1 MADAYLC
8 LMKSELQTI
17 IYNLQASLSG
27 EPWYGK
33 SVYTLI
39 DQVHPALVYR
49 KPQETGHSLIEL
61 LYHMLTWSVFT
72 LQRIKGEKESDMP
85 AFEALDWRTIDPQAH
100 TWSSVTNDFR
110 ETNEQILQLL
120 QTKEDS
126 WLDEK
131 VDYRNYKF
139 RSLLHGITQHHIYHA
154 GQIAYVSKLFQS

>member
-1 MADAYLC
+1 
-8 LMKSELQTI
+8 MKSELQTI
-17 IYNLQASLSG
+17 IYNLQTSLRG

-39 DQVHPALVYR
+39 DQVHPALVYH

-72 LQRIKGEKESDMP
+72 LQRIKGEVESDMP
-85 AFEALDWRTIDPQAH
+85 EFEAMDWRTIDPQAH
-100 TWSSVTNDFR
+100 TWSSVIKDFR
-110 ETNEQILQLL
+110 ETNEEILKLL
-120 QTKEDS
+120 QSKEDS

-154 GQIAYVSKLFQS
+154 GQIAYVSKLVQSEN